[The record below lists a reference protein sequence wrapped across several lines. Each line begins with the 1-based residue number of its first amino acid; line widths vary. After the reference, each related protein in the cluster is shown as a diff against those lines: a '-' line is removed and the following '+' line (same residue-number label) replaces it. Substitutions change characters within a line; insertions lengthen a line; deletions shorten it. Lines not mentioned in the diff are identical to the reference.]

1 MKSLFTAAIG
11 RLSFCV
17 FALLTFTAANAQSGG
32 AAPVNIVEAATVKF
46 LGAQDDMLVFNVSY
60 DNPKG
65 SRFVI
70 AVRDQSGNQLYQDIF
85 TDKTFYRQFRLP
97 KTDKDQVVFVIRKE
111 QDAPIVKTF
120 AVNINSHF
128 IKEVAIKKL

>member
-1 MKSLFTAAIG
+1 MKSLFSAAIG

-17 FALLTFTAANAQSGG
+17 VALLTFTAANAQSGG
-32 AAPVNIVEAATVKF
+32 SAPVSIVEAATVKF
-46 LGAQDDMLVFNVSY
+46 LGTQDDMLIFNVNY

-70 AVRDQSGNQLYQDIF
+70 AVRDQNGNQLYQDIF
-85 TDKTFYRQFRLP
+85 TDKAFYRQFRLP

-111 QDAPIVKTF
+111 QGAPIVKTF

-128 IKEVAIKKL
+128 VQEVAIKKL